1 MLQTTD
7 LQVVDNFTAADL
19 KESDLVLR
27 KYGVDFDYSMAVRFK
42 LQCIQNVC
50 RRLSSNCR

>member
-27 KYGVDFDYSMAVRFK
+27 KYGVDFDYSMAVRSK